1 MELYRNLTGNFFNK
15 YQLATAEVKAMEA
28 ELRYAEWEARRAKE
42 RRDEAEKAT
51 ANLKGQVEELT
62 AEKSCEVAL
71 ARAQSAIHQQKV
83 LSMEQWLL
91 DYVQNKEIQCMQ
103 LQAEMLVR
111 SMESGQTWTAGVPY
125 EEMSLDADSEVREN
139 AGQPPKS
146 SAAEASYVETSLE
159 ADREVRENAGQPPKL
174 GDGTV
179 EDDDDKR
186 KLELIGQVLNATSRK
201 MQKITRSK
209 MASLKGYSLQRVV
222 DVRCM
227 KPVGRVEQ

>member
-51 ANLKGQVEELT
+51 ANLKGQVKELT

-125 EEMSLDADSEVREN
+125 EEMSIDADSEVREN
-139 AGQPPKS
+139 AGHPPKS
-146 SAAEASYVETSLE
+146 SAAEASYVETSPE
-159 ADREVRENAGQPPKL
+159 ADCKVRENAGQPPKL

-186 KLELIGQVLNATSRK
+186 KQELIGQVLNATSRK
-201 MQKITRSK
+201 MRKRTRSK
-209 MASLKGYSLQRVV
+209 MASLKGDSLQRVV